1 MAFIVGIIPTLFQPV
16 GSGSHLYP
24 ANLHTLRLE
33 VSHFW
38 RLESLTRSRGRSLSF
53 GSLPLPSVIII
64 AHLVLFV
71 KSFFKV
77 FFIFFWKEVR
87 VGISSLLLVYYYLI
101 PNLVSLYS
109 VPLFSALPL
118 SIIIIAHLVL
128 FVKSFLKIFSKNFG
142 E

>member
-64 AHLVLFV
+64 AQWQAVV
-71 KSFFKV
+71 K
-77 FFIFFWKEVR
+77 R
-87 VGISSLLLVYYYLI
+87 
-101 PNLVSLYS
+101 
-109 VPLFSALPL
+109 
-118 SIIIIAHLVL
+118 
-128 FVKSFLKIFSKNFG
+128 FLKYFQTFF
-142 E
+142 